1 MRPMDHLI
9 RNQWQVEGGGA
20 VERAAIL
27 DHRVHPE
34 GLDVDRLRFAR
45 AAELP
50 LGGDRGR
57 ILSCIGGGATLR
69 ATGAPLRLRAGV
81 HLYLAPGSAVGGR
94 AVLEAD
100 AGAELVRVEAPS
112 PDQAPGA
119 ETIVRDEA
127 FIFACAAGGASL
139 RWILTPQ
146 YLSRRVFL
154 HHDRALLSRSGHPVA
169 WFHTTMFDVSGL
181 PPNAEGESV
190 FKMAYNSRT
199 EINVCHDV
207 AGDAR
212 VRMATHPYATDPAGK
227 QGWGPWLRLDGDASY
242 HLHEAEDAPETEWFV
257 DPATGAR
264 GCRRNKHEVLIT
276 GGHVTLLC
284 LFDPGPTGVEQH
296 RPGEY
301 SDYEPLE
308 SVVARPEYL
317 AHQRE
322 IARFDRMVDLLSL
335 ARARGELE
343 PADGEAVATYREGH
357 AAQCALEEA
366 LTATLRTEGAGR
378 DAVLAPWTRPH
389 PILF

>member
-1 MRPMDHLI
+1 MEHLI
-9 RNQWQVEGGGA
+9 RNAWRVEGGGA
-20 VERAAIL
+20 FERAAIL

-34 GLDVDRLRFAR
+34 GLDIDRLRFAR
-45 AAELP
+45 AGELP

-57 ILSCIGGGATLR
+57 IVSCIGGGATLR
-69 ATGAPLRLRAGV
+69 ASGATLRLRAGV
-81 HLYLAPGSAVGGR
+81 HVYLPPGQVASGGSL
-94 AVLEAD
+94 VLEAD

-112 PDQAPGA
+112 PDQARGA
-119 ETIVRDEA
+119 ELIVRDEA
-127 FIFACAAGGASL
+127 FVFACAAGAASL

-154 HHDRALLSRSGHPVA
+154 HHDRALVSGSGQPVA

-181 PPNAEGESV
+181 PPNADGESV

-212 VRMATHPYATDPAGK
+212 VRMATHPYASEPGAA
-227 QGWGPWLRLDGDASY
+227 QAWGPWLRLDGDSSY
-242 HLHEAEDAPETEWFV
+242 HLHEAEDAPETEWLV
-257 DPATGAR
+257 DPATLAR
-264 GCRRNKHEVLIT
+264 SSRRNKHEVLIA

-284 LFDPGPTGVEQH
+284 LFDPGPTGVERH

-308 SVVARPEYL
+308 AVVARPDYL

-343 PADGEAVATYREGH
+343 PADGEDLATYREGH
-357 AAQCALEEA
+357 AAQCALEDA
-366 LTATLRTEGAGR
+366 LAATLRAEGAGR
-378 DAVLAPWTRPH
+378 EQVLAPWTRPH